1 MARTVEQ
8 MVKRL
13 RQIENM
19 TRLRPKHAREAYEL
33 REALRSKGINP
44 RVAVKPSRVRRKAD
58 GTRKV
63 IPSFQTARA
72 TL

>member
-13 RQIENM
+13 RRIENM
-19 TRLRPKHAREAYEL
+19 TRPRPKHAREAYEL
-33 REALRSKGINP
+33 REALRAEGINP

-72 TL
+72 AL